1 MSCSGWASTAVLS
14 VRCNPANKSHIT
26 KIHVTITLYVD
37 LFFNK
42 FRVFSLFSLVQ
53 HINVWTENSNL
64 TLNHSATHLPAMAI
78 AEICRTADLYTP
90 EMKLPE
96 GTCQRP
102 LQRGGV
108 WHGPFPHLALSRG
121 KAPVAPGRQ
130 PQAGSPFMQ
139 HCCCPC
145 EGAQREVDAPHSA
158 SIPTLLAAFFFFL
171 EQTSLTKNRQLL
183 CAYPQNASF
192 RLNKMSP
199 KYEK

>member
-14 VRCNPANKSHIT
+14 VRCNPANKSHIFKT
-26 KIHVTITLYVD
+26 HVTITLYEV

-53 HINVWTENSNL
+53 HINVWPENSNL

-108 WHGPFPHLALSRG
+108 WHGPFLHLALSRA

-130 PQAGSPFMQ
+130 PLHAALLLPPRRST
-139 HCCCPC
+139 
-145 EGAQREVDAPHSA
+145 EGGGC
-158 SIPTLLAAFFFFL
+158 PTLCQHPDLVSCFFFFFL
-171 EQTSLTKNRQLL
+171 GTNQSDQKQAAALCLPPKCNLL
-183 CAYPQNASF
+183 F
-192 RLNKMSP
+192 
-199 KYEK
+199 E